1 MPERPAAQL
10 YAALERRVNGLR
22 QVRQSGERAL
32 TAAVLRDREL
42 NHLYESTFLN
52 LVASFDAFQEELFY
66 SSILGHSK
74 IVTVRSIVPF
84 RSRAE
89 ATRFVEASERGPFL
103 TWSRVGDS
111 IERAKRFLVGGRP
124 FSRFERRDRDANIH
138 KTAVVVRNAIAHRSG
153 SAWEKFLRLPMPGH
167 HGASRRPATFLRQ
180 VVGARTQHENLCD
193 EILRLAKVL
202 SASTDAQARKY
213 LLAERTYRSGETV
226 NGGSFRCVGCGTLA
240 PIVVGRHDLPRCGTC
255 GVPPCPNCGN
265 VRKSE
270 FERL

>member
-74 IVTVRSIVPF
+74 IVTVRLILPF

-89 ATRFVEASERGPFL
+89 ATRFVEASERGPFRRGAEWETASSERNVSWL
-103 TWSRVGDS
+103 AVGHSRDS
-111 IERAKRFLVGGRP
+111 SEGT
-124 FSRFERRDRDANIH
+124 E
-138 KTAVVVRNAIAHRSG
+138 
-153 SAWEKFLRLPMPGH
+153 
-167 HGASRRPATFLRQ
+167 
-180 VVGARTQHENLCD
+180 TQTS
-193 EILRLAKVL
+193 IKP
-202 SASTDAQARKY
+202 
-213 LLAERTYRSGETV
+213 LL
-226 NGGSFRCVGCGTLA
+226 
-240 PIVVGRHDLPRCGTC
+240 
-255 GVPPCPNCGN
+255 
-265 VRKSE
+265 
-270 FERL
+270 